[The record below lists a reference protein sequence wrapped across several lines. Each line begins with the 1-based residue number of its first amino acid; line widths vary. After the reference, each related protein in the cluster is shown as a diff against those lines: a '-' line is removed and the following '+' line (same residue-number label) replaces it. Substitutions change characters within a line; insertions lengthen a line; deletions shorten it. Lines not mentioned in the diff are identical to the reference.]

1 MPEAAAAG
9 PGSNPRPAE
18 PPALPRRDETLL
30 AFDFGT
36 QRLGVAIGNTLTG
49 TVRPLTI
56 VLVRSQDDAIGR
68 AMDLVDS
75 WRPDRVVVGRPLGGE
90 GAGEPVPTTR
100 RAERFA
106 RRLQGRSRLPV
117 ALVDERYSSMEAR
130 QRMRDA
136 QRDGGSVDLRD
147 GDDAWAAVV
156 ILEQFLAEAAN
167 LEASRPA
174 ARAAPSTGH
183 GSMPPGSMHPDSTE
197 SR

>member
-1 MPEAAAAG
+1 MPA
-9 PGSNPRPAE
+9 PRQ
-18 PPALPRRDETLL
+18 ETLL
-30 AFDFGT
+30 AFDYGT

-90 GAGEPVPTTR
+90 GGGEPVPTTR

-136 QRDGGSVDLRD
+136 QREGGPVDLRE

-156 ILEQFLAEAAN
+156 ILEQFLAES
-167 LEASRPA
+167 AS
-174 ARAAPSTGH
+174 
-183 GSMPPGSMHPDSTE
+183 PDPTE

>member
-1 MPEAAAAG
+1 MPEAATAGSVSAAAAAG
-9 PGSNPRPAE
+9 PVVPA
-18 PPALPRRDETLL
+18 RREETLL
-30 AFDFGT
+30 AFDYGS

-49 TVRPLTI
+49 TVRPLAI
-56 VLVRSQDDAIGR
+56 VVVRSQDDAIGR

-75 WRPDRVVVGRPLGGE
+75 WRPDRLVVGRPLGGQ

-130 QRMRDA
+130 QRMREA
-136 QRDGGSVDLRD
+136 RRGDGPPVDLRD
-147 GDDAWAAVV
+147 GDDAYAAVV
-156 ILEQFLAEAAN
+156 ILEQFLAES
-167 LEASRPA
+167 AS
-174 ARAAPSTGH
+174 
-183 GSMPPGSMHPDSTE
+183 PDVTM